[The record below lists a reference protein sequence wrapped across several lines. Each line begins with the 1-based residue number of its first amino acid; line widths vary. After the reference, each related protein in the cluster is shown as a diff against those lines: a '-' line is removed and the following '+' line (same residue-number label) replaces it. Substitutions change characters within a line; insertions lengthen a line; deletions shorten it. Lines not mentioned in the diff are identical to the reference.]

1 MLQTARTLIVALLAL
16 LTLGPFTAQA
26 RDNAVDE
33 ALVILSSASQQ
44 TQGMAMVLANAM
56 AQQGAKVHVLLC
68 DRAGDLALK
77 DDQTEPMKPRNVTP
91 GQLLRALLDKGG
103 SARVCALYLPN
114 SEHTPADLIEGVSV
128 AMPPEIAGQ
137 MLNPD
142 IPTFTF

>member
-1 MLQTARTLIVALLAL
+1 
-16 LTLGPFTAQA
+16 
-26 RDNAVDE
+26 
-33 ALVILSSASQQ
+33 
-44 TQGMAMVLANAM
+44 
-56 AQQGAKVHVLLC
+56 
-68 DRAGDLALK
+68 
-77 DDQTEPMKPRNVTP
+77 MKPRNVTP